1 MLITQRLS
9 LHVVSCIWRPFW
21 SIMAWTAKH
30 TFTSVLTRLQNEGVL
45 RMVEDKWFS
54 VFMMCPSRTW
64 PMAFCYSVSFFPVL
78 SLLFADPTIIL
89 EGIEKT
95 RGVFCS
101 FLVFLFHK
109 HTLFGILLWWGAVS
123 AHCLGGQGTRTI
135 SLAFKLL
142 QQRQQTRLK
151 QIVLFILV
159 VIGTE
164 VLKQETEL
172 VPTTSKKLMQ
182 PSRLAYQASHKFWR
196 FYNLAAYIPCRTN
209 LWNHMK

>member
-1 MLITQRLS
+1 MELKINLLCPKYPNKISTNYDMLHKTFMEICFMNWVLSVKEVCIEVMLITQRLS
-9 LHVVSCIWRPFW
+9 LHVVSCLWRPFW

-101 FLVFLFHK
+101 FLVFLF
-109 HTLFGILLWWGAVS
+109 FINILCSVFFS
-123 AHCLGGQGTRTI
+123 D
-135 SLAFKLL
+135 
-142 QQRQQTRLK
+142 
-151 QIVLFILV
+151 
-159 VIGTE
+159 E
-164 VLKQETEL
+164 VL
-172 VPTTSKKLMQ
+172 
-182 PSRLAYQASHKFWR
+182 
-196 FYNLAAYIPCRTN
+196 CRHTV
-209 LWNHMK
+209 